1 MPINI
6 QLKSFTVKST
16 PVPADIIYMADSANN
31 FDEVQCTLSSVIAAL
46 PAGLNWFGISGTT
59 QAAAVDSGYVIQN
72 ASQTTIT
79 LPAIAPLGS
88 VIAVRGLGA
97 AGWILQA
104 NTGQTIKVDGQTT
117 SSAGSLTSAGRYD
130 SIDITCV
137 VANTTFI
144 ASSVLSTGL
153 TFA

>member
-6 QLKSFTVKST
+6 QLKSFTVKPT
-16 PVPADIIYMADSANN
+16 PVPADIIYMADSANS
-31 FDEVQCTLSSVIAAL
+31 FDEVQCTLSSIIAAL

-59 QAAAVDSGYVIQN
+59 QAAAVDSGYVVQN

-79 LPAIAPLGS
+79 LPATAPLGS

-117 SSAGSLTSAGRYD
+117 TSAGSLTSSGQYD

-144 ASSVLSTGL
+144 ASCVLSSGL